1 MRCAMRKSVYLILAF
16 VLIGFLAIGDAFAR
30 GFRGGG
36 ARSGHRGGSAYRG
49 GGATHRSP
57 SMGHRSSGQ
66 RSRQPSRTHQVKRQ
80 PSARPQKASR
90 PPQRTA
96 SRKPTAARPKK
107 SGRPSQAPTSRAPG
121 RSHASPS
128 RSQVQ
133 DFLGMP
139 SSRPS
144 SGTRDLAK
152 VGTGAVVGALGAEGA
167 RQLIESGKG
176 RPSQRPAGPE
186 RPGRPEQPIAGRP
199 GGPDKPGKPSRPPR
213 PDQPIAKLPDRPGK
227 PGGPDRPVRPEHPIA
242 KPPHKPGHPRPPAT
256 RPPHRPGRP
265 PYPSHP
271 IYGPGHGIRPQW
283 WRHAAWGA
291 AAGWI
296 VGASFSSPQ
305 YYDYD
310 DGIYYQD
317 EYVYVDGKKTASAEE
332 YYDQASELAA
342 SASAPPE
349 TSEKDLLPLGVFSL
363 SQGQTDESNMALQLA
378 VSKDGVISGTY
389 YNTSTNTER
398 PIKGMVDKKTQRA
411 AWTFADGKN
420 TDVIMETGLYNLTK
434 DETEALVHFGKD
446 KTQKVRLV
454 RLKEPDSK
462 ESPQAQAKPT
472 K

>member
-1 MRCAMRKSVYLILAF
+1 MRKSVYLILAF

-36 ARSGHRGGSAYRG
+36 ARGGASYRG
-49 GGATHRSP
+49 GGAAHRSP
-57 SMGHRSSGQ
+57 SMGHRSAAQ
-66 RSRQPSRTHQVKRQ
+66 RPRQPSRTHQVKRQ
-80 PSARPQKASR
+80 PSAKPRKASR

-96 SRKPTAARPKK
+96 SRKPPAAMQKK
-107 SGRPSQAPTSRAPG
+107 AGRPSQTPAGRAPG
-121 RSHASPS
+121 RGQAAPS

-133 DFLGMP
+133 DFLQMP
-139 SSRPS
+139 KGSPG

-186 RPGRPEQPIAGRP
+186 RPARPEQPVAGRP
-199 GGPDKPGKPSRPPR
+199 GGPDKPGTPGKPSRPPR

-227 PGGPDRPVRPEHPIA
+227 PGGPNRPVRPEHPIA
-242 KPPHKPGHPRPPAT
+242 KPPHKPGHPRPPVT

-265 PYPSHP
+265 PYPAHP
-271 IYGPGHGIRPQW
+271 IYGPGYGIRPHW

-317 EYVYVDGKKTASAEE
+317 EYVYVEGKKTATAEE
-332 YYDQASELAA
+332 YYDQASELAE
-342 SASAPPE
+342 SAPAKE
-349 TSEKDLLPLGVFSL
+349 DIAQDDLLPLGVFAL
-363 SQGQTDESNMALQLA
+363 SQGASDESNMALQLA
-378 VSKDGVISGTY
+378 VSKEGEITGTY

-420 TDVIMETGLYNLTK
+420 TDTIMETGLYNLTK

-454 RLKEPDSK
+454 RLNEPDSNQ
-462 ESPQAQAKPT
+462 STQAKT
-472 K
+472 KPGS